1 MEMNKTWEDVSIE
14 QPVVTRMLVNSMKKN
29 RLAHAYLLEGKR
41 GTGKKEIAK
50 FLAKTLFCK
59 DIQGEMNPCQACI
72 NCRRIESGN
81 HPDVHIIEPDGLSI
95 KKQQIQLLQE
105 EFSKT
110 GVESK
115 QKFYIINHADKMTI
129 NASNSLLKFLE
140 EPNQGTT
147 AVLLTE
153 QINKMID
160 TIISR
165 CQTLSTMTV
174 SKATLSEQIT
184 ETGINPVLARVVVQ
198 LTNSIDQAQILAQDD
213 WFAEARK
220 VVLQLCEVLDSS
232 AGLFF
237 IQEKWIQHFK
247 EREQIEIGLDLLLLY
262 YRDLLSFIIGEED
275 AVVYRD
281 VLEQLKQRALQLSQK
296 SIVEKMAAIL
306 EAKKRLNANVQGQ
319 LMMEQLVLKLQE
331 GS

>member
-1 MEMNKTWEDVSIE
+1 MNKTWEEISIQ
-14 QPVVTRMLVNSMKKN
+14 QPVVTRMLTNSIKKN
-29 RLAHAYLLEGKR
+29 RLAHAYLLEGNR

-59 DIQGEMNPCQACI
+59 DIQGEFNPCQACI
-72 NCRRIESGN
+72 NCRRIQSGN
-81 HPDVHIIEPDGLSI
+81 HPDVHLIEPEGLSI

-115 QKFYIINHADKMTI
+115 QKFFIINHADKMTI
-129 NASNSLLKFLE
+129 NAANSLLKFLE

-165 CQTLSTMTV
+165 CQTLSTMNV
-174 SKATLSEQIT
+174 SKSILGAQLTAE
-184 ETGINPVLARVVVQ
+184 GVNPILARIVVQ
-198 LTNSIDQAQILAQDD
+198 LTNSLDQAQSLAQDD

-220 VVLQLCEVLDSS
+220 TVLQLCEVLDSS
-232 AGLFF
+232 SGLFF
-237 IQEKWIQHFK
+237 IQEKWIQYFK
-247 EREQIEIGLDLLLLY
+247 EREQIENGLDLLLLY
-262 YRDLLSFIIGEED
+262 YRDLLSIIIGEEE

-281 VLEQLKQRALQLSQK
+281 VLEQLKQRALQMSQK
-296 SIVEKMAAIL
+296 RIVEKMAAIL

>member
-1 MEMNKTWEDVSIE
+1 MNKTWEDFSIQ
-14 QPVVTRMLVNSMKKN
+14 QPVVTRMLVNSIKKN

-59 DIQGEMNPCQACI
+59 DIYGEMNPCHTCV

-140 EPNQGTT
+140 EPNEGTT

-174 SKATLSEQIT
+174 SKEILSEQLT
-184 ETGINPVLARVVVQ
+184 EAGINPVLARVVVQ
-198 LTNSIDQAQILAQDD
+198 LTNSIDQAQSLAQDD

-247 EREQIEIGLDLLLLY
+247 EREQVEIGLDLLLLY
-262 YRDLLSFIIGEED
+262 YRDILSFIIGEED

-281 VLEQLKQRALQLSQK
+281 ILEQMKQRALQLSQK